1 MTLRGLSIG
10 ILLAPLALVGCGHH
24 GDGQR
29 PRHGG
34 QAAEDA
40 GIAVSGEGD
49 ANAPPDCAVVRVG
62 IEAHRP
68 SMAEARAASAA
79 AQQKVLASLQGKGI
93 APVDIQ
99 TEQLS
104 LSPQYDYG
112 EKGRTLRGYV
122 ATNTVRVTLRNPAI
136 AGEVVDATVAAGGDD
151 TRVDGI
157 AFELEDQT
165 GIRAQARQRAIADA
179 RGKAV
184 QLAKELGVQLGEVI
198 AVEETVASSP
208 GPAYMRAEAKS
219 AGGPAT
225 PVAAGAIE
233 ARIAVRVRWA
243 IKE

>member
-1 MTLRGLSIG
+1 MQKVSVAALVAS
-10 ILLAPLALVGCGHH
+10 LALVGCGHH
-24 GDGQR
+24 GEGHH

-40 GIAVSGEGD
+40 GIVVSGEGD

-79 AQQKVLASLQGKGI
+79 AQQKVLASLQARGV
-93 APVDIQ
+93 APADVQ

-136 AGEVVDATVAAGGDD
+136 AGDVVDATVAAGGDD

-157 AFELEDQT
+157 SFELEDQT
-165 GIRAQARQRAIADA
+165 AIRARARERAIADA
-179 RGKAV
+179 RGKAT
-184 QLAKELGVQLGEVI
+184 QLAKELGVQLGEVL
-198 AVEETVASSP
+198 AVEETVAASP
-208 GPAYMRAEAKS
+208 GPMYMRAEAKS
-219 AGGPAT
+219 AGAGPST

-233 ARIAVRVRWA
+233 ARVGVRVRWA
-243 IKE
+243 IGK